1 MSWSTSWRVIHACC
15 HRSSAFKVL
24 KKLSVTALSQQVG
37 FNGMTVSAVGCH
49 LEPLCPDN
57 TNVMLAHQT
66 FNATMPDRRTGTPEF
81 LCHAGMSVASPAL
94 SVNGADMHY
103 RDVILSSAGTDRTLS
118 PGSQTPI
125 TDPKQAADSFARK
138 WPMISSNKG
147 KPQTFG
153 PRRIVLP
160 FFNSFLFSRSRGF
173 LRG

>member
-15 HRSSAFKVL
+15 HRSSTFKVL

-49 LEPLCPDN
+49 LEPSCPDN

-94 SVNGADMHY
+94 SVNGADINHQ
-103 RDVILSSAGTDRTLS
+103 DVILSFAGTDRASS
-118 PGSQTPI
+118 PGPETPVAN
-125 TDPKQAADSFARK
+125 TTQAADPFA
-138 WPMISSNKG
+138 
-147 KPQTFG
+147 
-153 PRRIVLP
+153 
-160 FFNSFLFSRSRGF
+160 
-173 LRG
+173 

>member
-37 FNGMTVSAVGCH
+37 FNGMAVSAVGCH
-49 LEPLCPDN
+49 LEPSCPDN

-66 FNATMPDRRTGTPEF
+66 FNATMPDRRTGSPEF
-81 LCHAGMSVASPAL
+81 LCHAGTSVASPTL

-118 PGSQTPI
+118 SGSQTPI
-125 TDPKQAADSFARK
+125 TDP
-138 WPMISSNKG
+138 
-147 KPQTFG
+147 QTG
-153 PRRIVLP
+153 
-160 FFNSFLFSRSRGF
+160 SRSVRAKVAHDIEQ
-173 LRG
+173 